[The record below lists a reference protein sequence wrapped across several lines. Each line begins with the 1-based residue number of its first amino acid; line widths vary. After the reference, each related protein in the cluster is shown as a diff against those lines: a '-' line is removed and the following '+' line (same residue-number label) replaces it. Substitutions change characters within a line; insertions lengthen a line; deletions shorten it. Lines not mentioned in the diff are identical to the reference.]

1 MKHGIQKYCLL
12 ILIPLF
18 LFSSPELIFGQNPQ
32 VRLERQ
38 QKKKPSAKE
47 QLAREYYKNKEY
59 EKAAELFAV
68 LYDKT
73 PSRQYYIYYF
83 NCLLY
88 LKDYKTAE
96 KLVKKQRRL
105 NPGVRYDIDQAY
117 IYDLQGEFRKANN
130 IIQKLINNVPE
141 NPSQIKQLA
150 MQLQGKG

>member
-1 MKHGIQKYCLL
+1 MRQSVKKYCLL

-18 LFSSPELIFGQNPQ
+18 LFSYQKVGVSQNPQ

-38 QKKKPSAKE
+38 QQKKPSAKE

-68 LYDKT
+68 LYDET

-88 LKDYKTAE
+88 LKDYKTA
-96 KLVKKQRRL
+96 
-105 NPGVRYDIDQAY
+105 
-117 IYDLQGEFRKANN
+117 
-130 IIQKLINNVPE
+130 
-141 NPSQIKQLA
+141 
-150 MQLQGKG
+150 